1 MRKINKKIEFKIA
14 ADGSS
19 ASGKTTGGKL
29 IAKKLKMKFLSS
41 GALYRFCAL
50 KTLENKNTYNVKF
63 INKIA
68 NSITLK
74 KLQNKKL
81 YSPEVAK
88 LSSIIAKK
96 PYVRKA
102 LKGFQK
108 NFIKKSK
115 LVVVEGRD
123 IGSKI
128 MPNADLKLFF
138 TCSTKE
144 KAKRRLK
151 EFKSLNKKI
160 TLKQVEKALI
170 QRDKEDTK
178 RKISPLIMTKN
189 AVLVDTTKLTIKQ
202 MEAKL
207 TNLVKNSIKKNM
219 EIYKD
224 LSSPASQQFEKLLNS
239 QLSKNKIEEGK
250 IIEGKITKITDK
262 YVFLF
267 IPGLKSEPVI
277 DINEMKMIGMQDK
290 VVEGAEVS
298 VLLEKIEDKNGDV
311 VVSAQKAQKIKG
323 WYELEKAYE
332 DNQSING
339 KITSKC
345 KGGVIVEHIET
356 GSLMFCPGSQIS
368 DKPMK
373 SVDHLIGVEQK
384 FAIIK
389 LDKVRGNACVS
400 RRQIVSSHKKEDK
413 AKIIEKFKV
422 GDIIKDAVVKGYSSF
437 GCFFEVNNE
446 IDVLVHLQEIS
457 YSRVNHPDEIFN
469 IGEKHDLKVI
479 SIDMEK
485 LQIGCSIK
493 QLSPDPFE
501 HISNYEIGKPYKV
514 KVVKITDYGCFCEL
528 EPGLSTLLH
537 SSEISWTKKNISP
550 KKLFKVGDQI
560 DCVITEIDKDKRRV
574 AISHRLTNE
583 NPYTTLENKYPVGSD
598 IDGVVTSANE
608 YALYVK
614 LGDFDIDGFLHSND
628 LSYSGKPEDE
638 LKKHKKG
645 EKLKVRVLEIKKEE
659 QKVRVGLKQLEKD
672 PFDFFKGKKVNDIIT
687 VQVVSS
693 DSKGLMVKPEGC
705 DLEFLIKK
713 SQIAVSAADAR
724 PSRFVGGERIDS
736 AIAEINFD
744 KRKVNLS
751 IKLLEE
757 LQNKEA
763 VDKFSSPLSGK
774 NLPFSSLSE
783 KLDDKK
789 KKETE

>member
-1 MRKINKKIEFKIA
+1 M
-14 ADGSS
+14 
-19 ASGKTTGGKL
+19 
-29 IAKKLKMKFLSS
+29 
-41 GALYRFCAL
+41 
-50 KTLENKNTYNVKF
+50 
-63 INKIA
+63 
-68 NSITLK
+68 
-74 KLQNKKL
+74 
-81 YSPEVAK
+81 
-88 LSSIIAKK
+88 
-96 PYVRKA
+96 
-102 LKGFQK
+102 
-108 NFIKKSK
+108 
-115 LVVVEGRD
+115 
-123 IGSKI
+123 
-128 MPNADLKLFF
+128 
-138 TCSTKE
+138 
-144 KAKRRLK
+144 
-151 EFKSLNKKI
+151 
-160 TLKQVEKALI
+160 
-170 QRDKEDTK
+170 
-178 RKISPLIMTKN
+178 
-189 AVLVDTTKLTIKQ
+189 
-202 MEAKL
+202 
-207 TNLVKNSIKKNM
+207 
-219 EIYKD
+219 
-224 LSSPASQQFEKLLNS
+224 
-239 QLSKNKIEEGK
+239 
-250 IIEGKITKITDK
+250 
-262 YVFLF
+262 
-267 IPGLKSEPVI
+267 
-277 DINEMKMIGMQDK
+277 
-290 VVEGAEVS
+290 
-298 VLLEKIEDKNGDV
+298 
-311 VVSAQKAQKIKG
+311 
-323 WYELEKAYE
+323 
-332 DNQSING
+332 
-339 KITSKC
+339 
-345 KGGVIVEHIET
+345 
-356 GSLMFCPGSQIS
+356 
-368 DKPMK
+368 
-373 SVDHLIGVEQK
+373 
-384 FAIIK
+384 
-389 LDKVRGNACVS
+389 
-400 RRQIVSSHKKEDK
+400 
-413 AKIIEKFKV
+413 
-422 GDIIKDAVVKGYSSF
+422 
-437 GCFFEVNNE
+437 
-446 IDVLVHLQEIS
+446 VHLQEIS

-736 AIAEINFD
+736 AISEINFD